1 MKVHR
6 VMVAF
11 LLLMIVGGG
20 FFYKFGR
27 SYWYP
32 VYTKIVGESSVV
44 DVVERYKDS
53 ALERIT
59 SDFKS
64 AKMSFPPKELAF
76 LAIKESN
83 DFELWA
89 RNEVQWKRIKN
100 YQIKAASGVLGPKL
114 REGDR
119 QVPEGIYKVSWLNP
133 NSSYHLSLK
142 LNYPNEFD
150 LKWAQKESRLEPGT
164 NIFIHGKA
172 VSIGCLAMGDPAI
185 EELFLLTELVGKEK
199 ISVIIS
205 PVDPR
210 LKTLINP
217 HADKQWVDALYR
229 DINDAFLSIT
239 ESGDSS

>member
-1 MKVHR
+1 MKIKG
-6 VMVAF
+6 VMAAF
-11 LLLMIVGGG
+11 ILVVIVVGGL
-20 FFYKFGR
+20 FYTFGR

-32 VYTKIVGESSVV
+32 IYTKNVGKVSIV
-44 DVVERYKDS
+44 DVVERYKGS
-53 ALERIT
+53 ALERIK
-59 SDFKS
+59 SDFQL
-64 AKMSFPPKELAF
+64 ANVTFPPKDLAF

-89 RNEVQWKRIKN
+89 RNEVQWKLIKN

-119 QVPEGIYKVSWLNP
+119 QVPEGIYQVSWLNP

-172 VSIGCLAMGDPAI
+172 VSIGCLAMGDLAI
-185 EELFLLTELVGKEK
+185 EELFLLSELVGKEQVK
-199 ISVIIS
+199 VIIS

-210 LKTLINP
+210 LKTLTNSDP
-217 HADKQWVDALYR
+217 EKEWVDVLYR
-229 DINDAFLSIT
+229 DINNAFLSIT
-239 ESGDSS
+239 ENRNNI